1 MLKCTSLGSFAD
13 KGLAQSLHFKRFLL
27 ISPLMLIGIKD
38 IAETFQVFCFTIVSW
53 STEFD
58 CRAAFA
64 KLVWSFYKVWSRTSS
79 IDPDLN
85 IADPSGVVTF
95 PQSTGEKELKLHGSF
110 SDMST
115 YLYL

>member
-1 MLKCTSLGSFAD
+1 
-13 KGLAQSLHFKRFLL
+13 
-27 ISPLMLIGIKD
+27 MLIGIKD

-64 KLVWSFYKVWSRTSS
+64 KLIWSFYKVWSRTSS